1 MAGPNQQDQDF
12 NVGEAQGLMRMM
24 GFDTGPVDNDLGPK
38 TTAALDAY
46 RAQNNIP
53 DTASMNDVM
62 VHMREQAQTD
72 PKVIANMASALRD
85 GANGQMDV
93 NDARAIQHVLN
104 AHGADLKV
112 DGIVGPLTEGA
123 LLDQV
128 GLLTPSPDIEPQQQ
142 VASAA
147 PAASASSYD
156 LPPAAPPPPVV
167 DAGGSYDIPVESTP
181 PMVDVTNVAPAV
193 SAMPA
198 EPAMNDGVFAADP
211 APAAPAMS
219 QDSVRNYERGSAS
232 PSFNHSA
239 SHGGAYDNGVRVRGP
254 GYDMNSNGG
263 FRINTPQGG
272 ISNSGF
278 RVNIGGVRLN
288 MRF

>member
-1 MAGPNQQDQDF
+1 MAGPNQQDQEF
-12 NVGEAQGLMRMM
+12 NVGEAQGLMRML
-24 GFDTGPVDNDLGPK
+24 GLDTGPVDNDLGPK

-46 RAQNNIP
+46 RAQHNIP
-53 DTASMNDVM
+53 DGTSMNDVM
-62 VHMREQAQTD
+62 AHMREQVQTD
-72 PKVIANMASALRD
+72 PKVIANMTSALRD

-128 GLLTPSPDIEPQQQ
+128 GLLAPSPDIDSQQQ

-147 PAASASSYD
+147 PASAPSYD
-156 LPPAAPPPPVV
+156 LPPAEPAPPVV

-193 SAMPA
+193 TEMAA
-198 EPAMNDGVFAADP
+198 APAMNEGVFTADP
-211 APAAPAMS
+211 APAAPAMN
-219 QDSVRNYERGSAS
+219 QESVRNYERGTAS
-232 PSFNHSA
+232 PSFNHGA

-278 RVNIGGVRLN
+278 RINIGGVRMN